1 MDFFKLSDIDVDEMG
16 IADRINLYFKV
27 GNFIDIDF
35 NDYEKTLVS
44 MVKSAESFDD
54 VLEYSKVIWEYA
66 KEELEEKKKNKK
78 RLKR

>member
-1 MDFFKLSDIDVDEMG
+1 MDEMG
-16 IADRINLYFKV
+16 IADRLNLYFKI

-35 NDYEKTLVS
+35 NDYEKTLIS

-66 KEELEEKKKNKK
+66 KEELEEKKKNKR